1 MTVAFKPS
9 AGPRNEQIALASLS
23 IPDFGSVDALP
34 LIPEEAYSARA
45 DALVSR
51 AAKDWV
57 VVYADREHVANMLH
71 LTGFEPR
78 FEEALLVL
86 GRSGERYML
95 VGNESIDYLSVARLP
110 RLQPKL
116 AQSLSLMAQDR
127 SVAPLLKAVLAECG
141 LSAGQSVGLVGW
153 KYLEAE
159 EWNGTGTGYVFPH
172 HIVRMLAEIAGDDAL
187 LHDVTPVL
195 MHPETGERAV
205 VDADQIAVF
214 EWAAVRA
221 SQAVW
226 RAVSGAKPG
235 MSEFEIAGSMG
246 YQGEPLSC
254 HTMMASAAPGGH
266 VIGLR
271 GPTARRIASGD
282 GVTTAVGYWGA
293 LSSRAGLLSEPTDGK
308 FLDQAKTYFAALITW
323 YRTAGIGVEGG
334 LIHSAVTERLAE
346 GGLKPALNP
355 GHLLSYDEWSHSP
368 VRPGSREKIR
378 SGMAFQVD
386 VIPGPVAAGAA
397 LNSEDAI
404 VFADEN
410 LRSELAS
417 RHPKVAARI
426 AARRRFIKDTLG
438 IELKDEIL
446 PLSNTPLCLP
456 PFWLAADHIFH
467 LEA

>member
-1 MTVAFKPS
+1 MTIAI
-9 AGPRNEQIALASLS
+9 RNDEIVLASQT

-34 LIPEEAYSARA
+34 LIPEETYSARA
-45 DALVSR
+45 NALVAR
-51 AAKDWV
+51 ADTDWV

-71 LTGFEPR
+71 LMAFEPR

-86 GRSGERYML
+86 GRGGERFIL
-95 VGNESIDYLSVARLP
+95 VGNESMDYLPVARLP
-110 RLQPKL
+110 GVTAKL
-116 AQSLSLMAQDR
+116 AQSLSLMAQHRDTAV
-127 SVAPLLKAVLAECG
+127 SLKAVLAECG
-141 LSAGQSVGLVGW
+141 IAAGQTIGLVGW

-159 EWNGTGTGYVFPH
+159 EWTGTGTGFVFPH
-172 HIVRMLAEIAGDDAL
+172 HIVHMLADIAGDDAL
-187 LHDVTPVL
+187 LSDVTPVL
-195 MHPETGERAV
+195 MHPENGERAV

-226 RAVSGAKPG
+226 RAVSGARPG
-235 MSEFEIAGSMG
+235 MSEFEIAGLMG

-271 GPTARRIASGD
+271 SPTARRLAAGD
-282 GVTTAVGYWGA
+282 GATTAVGYWGA
-293 LSSRAGLLSEPTDGK
+293 LASRAGMFAEPEAGT
-308 FLDQAKTYFAALITW
+308 FMEQAKTYFAALITW

-334 LIHSAVTERLAE
+334 VIHDAVTARLAE

-355 GHLLSYDEWSHSP
+355 GHLLGYDEWLHSP
-368 VRPGSREKIR
+368 VRPGSIEKIR

-397 LNSEDAI
+397 LNCEDAV
-404 VFADEN
+404 VFADKA
-410 LRSELAS
+410 LRDELAA
-417 RHPKVAARI
+417 RHPEVAERI
-426 AARRRFIKDTLG
+426 AARRRFIKDVLG
-438 IELKDEIL
+438 VDLKEEIL

-456 PFWLAADHIFH
+456 PFWLAADQIFKIQ
-467 LEA
+467 A